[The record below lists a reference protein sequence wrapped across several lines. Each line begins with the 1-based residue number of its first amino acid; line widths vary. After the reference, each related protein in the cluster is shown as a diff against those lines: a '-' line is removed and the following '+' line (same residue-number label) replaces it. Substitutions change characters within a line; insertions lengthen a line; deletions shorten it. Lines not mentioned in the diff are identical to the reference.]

1 MYTYV
6 LIWQIVQRCSC
17 LTVWGCIGVAFLQ
30 MPNVAQIGVHCLNA
44 FCVSIVIHCS
54 PLAMVDIYWKCT
66 VQKHTIESYSN
77 KIKVKNKT
85 KLQHNWNSS
94 NTKTLRE
101 DVLTHKTSLT
111 PIVIA
116 CTKQGSWAM
125 IYLCAKGIYF
135 ASFYD
140 FGIGLWTCS
149 DSMVFSSSYFIRLE
163 KICVI
168 SIAHCI

>member
-1 MYTYV
+1 MGLSVFVCLDLTFNKKLQLINAYRGKQSWTMYTYV

-94 NTKTLRE
+94 NSNTLCLF
-101 DVLTHKTSLT
+101 V
-111 PIVIA
+111 
-116 CTKQGSWAM
+116 
-125 IYLCAKGIYF
+125 
-135 ASFYD
+135 
-140 FGIGLWTCS
+140 
-149 DSMVFSSSYFIRLE
+149 
-163 KICVI
+163 CVI
-168 SIAHCI
+168 VLNATLKNISGISRMSVL